1 MTNLE
6 KHETFEIE
14 VLEKLYKSGLLKPL
28 VFGGGT
34 MLRLC
39 HELPRFSVDLDFW
52 FIKSVDMD
60 AYFDRLQ
67 QALAENYEITD
78 AAIKYH
84 TMLIEMRSW
93 FYPRRLKIEIR
104 RELQT
109 CDWETKIAFSRFAA
123 KQVLLNVHSLA
134 QCLSNK
140 IEALQSRNEIRDAYD
155 LEFLLRRGATLP
167 PLTSETIAALV
178 ERISSFKERDF
189 KVTLGSVLE
198 MRIRDY
204 YNRNH
209 FSFLLDKL
217 KFVDF
222 NK

>member
-1 MTNLE
+1 MTNFE

-14 VLEKLYKSGLLKPL
+14 ILEKLYKGGLLKPL

-52 FIKSVDMD
+52 FIKSVNVDV
-60 AYFDRLQ
+60 YFNRLQ

-78 AAIKYH
+78 AAVKFH
-84 TMLIEMRSW
+84 TLLIEMRSS

-104 RELQT
+104 SEPQV

-134 QCLSNK
+134 QCLANK
-140 IEALQSRNEIRDAYD
+140 IEALQSRNEIRDAFD
-155 LEFLLRRGATLP
+155 LEFLLRRGARLP

-178 ERISSFKERDF
+178 ERISSFKDRDF

-198 MRIRDY
+198 MQVRDY
-204 YNRNH
+204 YYRNH

-217 KFVDF
+217 QFFDF
-222 NK
+222 SR